1 MGVNAA
7 MGSDRSRETLVKLRD
22 NITSGR
28 WPLNSKI
35 PTEPELMAEF
45 GVGRSTIREA
55 VRSLAS
61 LGMLEPARSRGTFV
75 RARTPVSMVLSD
87 FMTHH
92 DVTEILAVRRAFEV
106 EACQLA
112 ASNRTDE
119 DLRRLTEAHAN
130 DVTGDHSR
138 AVERGRTPGQFHAL
152 MLEASKNTLLVD
164 LYSGLMAG
172 LRAALNDGTV
182 ISGSSD
188 DVRRDD
194 HQQMLDAIAA
204 QDVLAAGLAAAR
216 HADHD
221 LVPSSQINP
230 SATPPRQHA

>member
-1 MGVNAA
+1 

-45 GVGRSTIREA
+45 GVGRSTVREA

-75 RARTPVSMVLSD
+75 RARTPVSLVLSD

-112 ASNRTDE
+112 ASNRSDD
-119 DLRRLTEAHAN
+119 DLQRLRQAHAD
-130 DVTGDHSR
+130 DVSDDCSQT
-138 AVERGRTPGQFHAL
+138 VERGRTPGQFHAL
-152 MLEASKNTLLVD
+152 MLEATNNTLLVD

-182 ISGSSD
+182 VSGATD
-188 DVRRDD
+188 AVRRDD
-194 HQQMLDAIAA
+194 HQRMLDAIAA
-204 QDVLAAGLAAAR
+204 QDVAAAGRAAAD
-216 HADHD
+216 HAAHD
-221 LVPSSQINP
+221 LVPNNQISP
-230 SATPPRQHA
+230 SATPPRQQA